1 MIFSGSEGGLWECVR
16 ILTGWPFLGGVL
28 QVLILQVPAAIL
40 SRSTAVVRGK
50 TSIVSR
56 PGNPRAIAGCLRALL
71 PAVVEAIDRSAG
83 FRQKTKP

>member
-1 MIFSGSEGGLWECVR
+1 
-16 ILTGWPFLGGVL
+16 
-28 QVLILQVPAAIL
+28 
-40 SRSTAVVRGK
+40 VVRGK